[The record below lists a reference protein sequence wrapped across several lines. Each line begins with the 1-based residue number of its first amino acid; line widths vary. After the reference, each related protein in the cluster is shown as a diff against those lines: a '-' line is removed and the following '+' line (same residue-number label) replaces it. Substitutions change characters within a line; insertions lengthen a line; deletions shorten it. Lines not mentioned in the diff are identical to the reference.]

1 MQSWQRCRAQL
12 WVKVTW
18 GALGRRVRGNVGGC
32 GAMGHSL
39 QEQSAA
45 QEKAQPP
52 PPLFTPNF
60 CSNPCIAFLSPYHP
74 IPLCPTSAYIFPF
87 PEQYS
92 AHAACVISC
101 PCPYIPHRFP
111 QSLVTLPEPP
121 QTRYISPTAILAPH
135 RAPQSPTAFLIFVLA
150 SHRTPIFPPSDFPY
164 QFHPFLGFLTPTVP
178 DRAPITVPRP
188 P

>member
-1 MQSWQRCRAQL
+1 MGESD
-12 WVKVTW
+12 
-18 GALGRRVRGNVGGC
+18 VGGTGET
-32 GAMGHSL
+32 GAWERGRMWGYGP
-39 QEQSAA
+39 
-45 QEKAQPP
+45 QPAGAECCAGEGASSS
-52 PPLFTPNF
+52 PLFTPNF

-135 RAPQSPTAFLIFVLA
+135 RAPQSPTALLIFALA